1 MPRFLV
7 FLSVVVLALAP
18 GATGAHGGPPS
29 YLHLSDVHLDLSGAS
44 SDTDP
49 ALWAIT
55 KAKLAS
61 VLAGPDPPTF
71 VLYTGDLPGHYD
83 CTTPDCSLTPDQQPA
98 HDADVRTVLAD
109 LHGLVAE
116 SGIPLLYMPGN
127 NDSLAGDY
135 FSFTDADGKTP
146 LSLVPDA
153 GYPAVNAGKPCGAP
167 PCTVSSPRPGLGFY
181 SARPVEGLRVIALNS
196 VILGREYNDVDGVS
210 QEAAGDAQLDWLA
223 AELADAEGEEK
234 VLLAM
239 HIPPGSDAYA
249 VSHHE
254 AETSMWTQDPQG
266 GDTTGEDAAAPATAS
281 EGEPPEEGAAKA
293 GGNTEETEPPPA
305 ADWLDRFLDLMAA
318 HRDTVVGLAY
328 GHTHLDELRRLHDR
342 QGAVTEVAVSAPGIT
357 TNHGNNPGFKVVTY
371 DPETKELLDF
381 VTLYTKRGSETWGDA
396 SYTFSALFECAGRP
410 IFACLTSEAYA
421 ETAAIDEV
429 MDRFYTVMNG
439 PPSYDSSSGIEVEY
453 GE

>member
-7 FLSVVVLALAP
+7 FLIVVVLALAP
-18 GATGAHGGPPS
+18 GAAGAEGGPPS

-49 ALWAIT
+49 ALWAIS
-55 KAKLAS
+55 KAKLAE
-61 VLAGPDPPTF
+61 VLAGPDPPAF

-83 CTTPDCSLTPDQQPA
+83 CTTPDCALTPDQQPS

-146 LSLVPDA
+146 LALVPDA
-153 GYPAVNAGKPCGAP
+153 DYPAVNAGKPCGAP

-223 AELADAEGEEK
+223 AELADAEGKEK

-249 VSHHE
+249 VSHQQ
-254 AETSMWTQDPQG
+254 AETSMWTRDPQG
-266 GDTTGEDAAAPATAS
+266 EGGGAEDAGAPAA
-281 EGEPPEEGAAKA
+281 GEAAKDMA
-293 GGNTEETEPPPA
+293 GPA
-305 ADWLDRFLDLMAA
+305 EDWLDRFLDLMAA

-381 VTLYTKRGSETWGDA
+381 VTLYTKRGSETWGDE
-396 SYTFSALFECAGRP
+396 SYTFSALFDCAGP
-410 IFACLTSEAYA
+410 SIFACLTSERY
-421 ETAAIDEV
+421 TATGAIDEV

-439 PPSYDSSSGIEVEY
+439 PPSYDTSSGIEVEY